1 MNEKKITEI
10 ISNLMLEK
18 KALYIKIVKVD
29 KLTTLTD
36 YFVNCSSESDP
47 QTRAIKNHIQD
58 TLSLKYSIK
67 PIHIEGFEN
76 LQWILMDYATIV
88 INIFNKESREYYD
101 IERLWADAE
110 IKTIKN

>member
-18 KALYIKIVKVD
+18 KALDIKIVKVD

-58 TLSLKYSIK
+58 TLSSKHKIK
-67 PIHIEGFEN
+67 PIHIEWRGGVSV
-76 LQWILMDYATIV
+76 LPRHRLRAILLLHED
-88 INIFNKESREYYD
+88 ESNE
-101 IERLWADAE
+101 
-110 IKTIKN
+110 